1 MTLDIPAL
9 LAKLYVD
16 VVRERGDEI
25 LCHCPL
31 HVQNTGKEDSNPSF
45 WINKDT
51 GANLCFSC
59 GWKGSIF
66 SLVGNIREFFDESHN
81 IDYDQVKTWLANTH
95 EISVEQLSSRLKSS
109 KDYVSLPPPIP
120 MSEARLAL
128 FIEPPQWAL
137 DAREVTA
144 EACRKHQVLW
154 KEKDSQWILPL
165 RDPYTYELLGWQEKS
180 QKPVLERCDEAL
192 EFGFSKKF
200 MNRPPG
206 LKKSTTFFGV
216 QHMVKEQVIVVESP
230 LDVVKLDSLNIPGA
244 VAVLGAM
251 VSAPQIK
258 LLRRS
263 EVIISAFDNPAFDPS
278 GKKAS
283 EQMLEI
289 ARKHGFE
296 LKFFNYR
303 DSTAKDI
310 GDMQMQDIQFG
321 IANAKDMIF
330 GEKAYLV

>member
-16 VVRERGDEI
+16 TVRERGDEI

-66 SLVGNIREFFDESHN
+66 SLVGNIREFFDEDGTV
-81 IDYDQVKTWLANTH
+81 DYDQVKTWLANTN
-95 EISVEQLSSRLKSS
+95 EISVEELSKRLKES
-109 KDYVSLPPPIP
+109 KDYVSLPPPLP

-137 DAREVTA
+137 DARGVTA

-154 KEKDSQWILPL
+154 KDKESRWILPL
-165 RDPYTYELLGWQEKS
+165 RDPYTLELLGWQEKS
-180 QKPVLERCDEAL
+180 QGGQTRV
-192 EFGFSKKF
+192 F
-200 MNRPPG
+200 MNRPAG

-216 QHMVKEQVIVVESP
+216 QHMIKERVIVVESP
-230 LDVVKLDSLNIPGA
+230 LDVVKLDSLNIPGS
-244 VAVLGAM
+244 VAALGAM
-251 VSAPQIK
+251 ISASQIK

-263 EVIISAFDNPAFDPS
+263 EVVVAAFDNPFLDPS

-283 EQMLEI
+283 EQILEI
-289 ARKHGFE
+289 ARKFGFE

-303 DSTAKDI
+303 NPDTKDI
-310 GDMQMQDIQFG
+310 GDMSEADIKFG
-321 IANAKDMIF
+321 LENAKDMIF
-330 GEKAYLV
+330 GEKAFFV

>member
-31 HVQNTGKEDSNPSF
+31 HMQNTGKEDSNPSF
-45 WINKDT
+45 WINKGT

-66 SLVGNIREFFDESHN
+66 SLVGNIREFFDEDGTV
-81 IDYDQVKTWLANTH
+81 DYDQVKTWLAHTN
-95 EISVEQLSSRLKSS
+95 EISVEELSKRLKESR
-109 KDYVSLPPPIP
+109 DYVSLPPPIP

-154 KEKDSQWILPL
+154 KDTESKWILPL
-165 RDPYTYELLGWQEKS
+165 RDPYTFELMGWQEKS
-180 QKPVLERCDEAL
+180 QKPLLERCDETPIM
-192 EFGFSKKF
+192 GFTKKF
-200 MNRPPG
+200 MNRPAG
-206 LKKSTTFFGV
+206 LKKSLTFFGV
-216 QHMVKEQVIVVESP
+216 QHMIKERVILVESP

-251 VSAPQIK
+251 VSDAQVK

-263 EVIISAFDNPAFDPS
+263 EIIISAFDNPAFDHS
-278 GKKAS
+278 GKEAS
-283 EQMLEI
+283 ASMLQI
-289 ARKHGFE
+289 ARKQGFE

-303 DSTAKDI
+303 NPNIKDV
-310 GDMQMQDIQFG
+310 GEMSEEDINFG
-321 IANAKDMIF
+321 LENAKDMIF
-330 GEKAYLV
+330 GEKAFFV

>member
-1 MTLDIPAL
+1 MSLDIPAL

-25 LCHCPL
+25 LCHCPV

-66 SLVGNIREFFDESHN
+66 SLVGNIREFFDENKN
-81 IDYDQVKTWLANTH
+81 IDYDQVKFWIAKTN
-95 EISVEQLSSRLKSS
+95 EISVEELSLRLKSS
-109 KDYVSLPPPIP
+109 KDYVTLPPPIP

-128 FIEPPQWAL
+128 FTEPPQWAL

-165 RDPYTYELLGWQEKS
+165 RDPYTLELLGWQEKA
-180 QKPVLERCDEAL
+180 QKPVMERCDEQRTI
-192 EFGFSKKF
+192 GFSKRF

-206 LKKSTTFFGV
+206 IKKSLTFFGV
-216 QHMVKEQVIVVESP
+216 QHMIKEQVIVVESA
-230 LDVVKLDSLNIPGA
+230 LDVVKLDSLEIPGG
-244 VAVLGAM
+244 VAVLGALI
-251 VSAPQIK
+251 SDAQIK
-258 LLRRS
+258 LLSRA
-263 EVIISAFDNPAFDPS
+263 ELIISAFDNPTFDVS
-278 GKKAS
+278 GKEAS
-283 EQMLEI
+283 KQMLEV
-289 ARKHGFE
+289 ARKYGLE
-296 LKFFNYR
+296 LKFFNYPLKHV
-303 DSTAKDI
+303 KDI
-310 GDMQMQDIQFG
+310 GDMSESDIRFG
-321 IANAKDMIF
+321 IKTARDRIY